1 MMQKIPELLAPTRI
15 AAIIIDSGTILSSL
29 IIFLPLN
36 VWQRVLRRYHSF
48 LVVQNIIFCSF
59 TIYFLWQ
66 FILAST
72 CYIFHIVLRQKNIK
86 PFQTS
91 ENVGINRSQCAEGRF
106 QFQLC
111 FLSANLAVKLHELFD
126 TPFIYIQIYR
136 YLLLLYI
143 QIDRFILAI
152 FINLFSLY

>member
-1 MMQKIPELLAPTRI
+1 MMQKIPELLAPTGV

-59 TIYFLWQ
+59 TSYFLCQ

-143 QIDRFILAI
+143 YIDRFILAI

>member
-1 MMQKIPELLAPTRI
+1 MMQKIPELLAPTGV
-15 AAIIIDSGTILSSL
+15 AAIIIDSGTILSNL

-143 QIDRFILAI
+143 YIDRFILAI

>member
-1 MMQKIPELLAPTRI
+1 MMQKIPELLAPTGI

-59 TIYFLWQ
+59 AIYFLWQ

-72 CYIFHIVLRQKNIK
+72 CYIFHIVLGQKNIK

>member
-1 MMQKIPELLAPTRI
+1 MMQKIPELLAPTEV

-143 QIDRFILAI
+143 YIDRFILAI

>member
-1 MMQKIPELLAPTRI
+1 MMLKIPEILAPTGV

>member
-1 MMQKIPELLAPTRI
+1 MMQKIPELLARTGV

-143 QIDRFILAI
+143 YIDRFILAI

>member
-1 MMQKIPELLAPTRI
+1 MMQKIPELLAPTGV

-111 FLSANLAVKLHELFD
+111 FLSANLAVKLQELFD

-143 QIDRFILAI
+143 YIDRFILAI

>member
-1 MMQKIPELLAPTRI
+1 MMQKIPELLAPSGV

-48 LVVQNIIFCSF
+48 LVVQNIIFSSI

-72 CYIFHIVLRQKNIK
+72 CYIFHIVLRQKNVK

-91 ENVGINRSQCAEGRF
+91 ENVGIIRSQCAEGRF

-111 FLSANLAVKLHELFD
+111 FLSTNLAVKLQELFD

-136 YLLLLYI
+136 YLLYI
-143 QIDRFILAI
+143 YIYIYIYI
-152 FINLFSLY
+152 FIYISYFY

>member
-1 MMQKIPELLAPTRI
+1 MMQKIPELLAPTGV

-91 ENVGINRSQCAEGRF
+91 ENVGINRSQCEEGRF

-143 QIDRFILAI
+143 YIDRFILAI

>member
-1 MMQKIPELLAPTRI
+1 MMLKIPEILAPTGV

-143 QIDRFILAI
+143 YIDRFILAI

>member
-1 MMQKIPELLAPTRI
+1 MMLKIPEILAPTGV

-72 CYIFHIVLRQKNIK
+72 CYIFRVVLRQKNIK

>member
-1 MMQKIPELLAPTRI
+1 MMQKIPELLAPTGV

-72 CYIFHIVLRQKNIK
+72 CYIFRVVLRQKNIK

-91 ENVGINRSQCAEGRF
+91 ENVGINRSQCTEGRF

-111 FLSANLAVKLHELFD
+111 FLSANLAVKLQELFD

-143 QIDRFILAI
+143 YIDRFILAI

>member
-1 MMQKIPELLAPTRI
+1 MMQKIPELLAPTGV

-36 VWQRVLRRYHSF
+36 VWEHVLRRYHSF
-48 LVVQNIIFCSF
+48 MVVQNIIFCSF

-143 QIDRFILAI
+143 YIDRFILAI

>member
-1 MMQKIPELLAPTRI
+1 MMLKIPEILAPTGV

-48 LVVQNIIFCSF
+48 LVVQNILFCSF

-143 QIDRFILAI
+143 YIDRFILAI

>member
-1 MMQKIPELLAPTRI
+1 MMQKIPELLAPTGV

-136 YLLLLYI
+136 YFLLLYI

-152 FINLFSLY
+152 FITLFSLY

>member
-1 MMQKIPELLAPTRI
+1 MMLKIPEILAPTGV

-72 CYIFHIVLRQKNIK
+72 CYIFRVVLRQKNIK

-143 QIDRFILAI
+143 YIDRFILAI

>member
-1 MMQKIPELLAPTRI
+1 MMQKIPELLAPTGV

-143 QIDRFILAI
+143 YIDRFILAI

>member
-1 MMQKIPELLAPTRI
+1 MMQKIPELLAPTGV

>member
-1 MMQKIPELLAPTRI
+1 MMQKIPELLAPTGV

-86 PFQTS
+86 PFKTS

>member
-1 MMQKIPELLAPTRI
+1 MMQKIPELLAPTGV

-91 ENVGINRSQCAEGRF
+91 ENVGINRSQCTEGRF

-111 FLSANLAVKLHELFD
+111 FLSANLAVKLQELFD

-143 QIDRFILAI
+143 YIDRFILAI

>member
-1 MMQKIPELLAPTRI
+1 MMQKIPELLAPTGV

-72 CYIFHIVLRQKNIK
+72 CYIFRVVLRQKNIK

-143 QIDRFILAI
+143 YIDRFILAI

>member
-1 MMQKIPELLAPTRI
+1 MMQKIPELLAPTGV

-48 LVVQNIIFCSF
+48 LVVQNILFCSF

-143 QIDRFILAI
+143 YIDRFILAI

>member
-1 MMQKIPELLAPTRI
+1 MMQKIPELLAPTGI